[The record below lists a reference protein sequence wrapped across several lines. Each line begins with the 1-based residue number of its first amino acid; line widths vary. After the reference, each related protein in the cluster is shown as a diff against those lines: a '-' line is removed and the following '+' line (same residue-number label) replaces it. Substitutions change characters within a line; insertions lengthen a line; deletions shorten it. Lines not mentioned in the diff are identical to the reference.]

1 MKILLAEDDRKFSKH
16 LSRGLETEGFTVDQA
31 FDGEEAR
38 GLVEKNQY
46 DVLAVDVNLPL
57 LNGFSLVAQLR
68 SAGVNTPVIFVTGS
82 GDVTDVVHGLDVGGD
97 DYIVKPFRFEELV
110 ARLRAIMRRQ
120 RTHEPRQLRVADL
133 ELDLLTRQ
141 ARRSGRLIELT
152 NREFAILEH
161 LMSASPKPVA
171 KEILTKHVWN
181 QSFATE
187 TNVLNVHIKNLRRK
201 LDGDDMP
208 QLLHT
213 VRNVGFALR
222 PVGVGEVLDE
232 VEDDES

>member
-16 LSRGLETEGFTVDQA
+16 LSKGLETEGFAVDQA

-38 GLVEKNQY
+38 ALVEKNEY

-57 LNGFSLVAQLR
+57 LNGFQLVGKLR
-68 SAGVNTPVIFVTGS
+68 ESGVNTPVIFVTGS

-110 ARLRAIMRRQ
+110 ARLRAILRRQ
-120 RTHEPRQLRVADL
+120 RPSEPRRLKVGDL
-133 ELDLLTRQ
+133 ELDVMTRQ
-141 ARRSGRLIELT
+141 AHRGGRLIELT

-161 LMSASPKPVA
+161 LMSASPNPVA
-171 KEILTKHVWN
+171 KDLLTKHVWN
-181 QSFATE
+181 QNFAAE

-201 LDGDDMP
+201 LDGDDLP

-222 PVGVGEVLDE
+222 EENGSRVA
-232 VEDDES
+232 DDDAEEL

>member
-46 DVLAVDVNLPL
+46 DVLAIDVNLPL
-57 LNGFSLVAQLR
+57 LNGFSLVSQLR
-68 SAGVNTPVIFVTGS
+68 EAGINIPVIFVTGS

-110 ARLRAIMRRQ
+110 ARLRAILRRQ
-120 RTHEPRQLRVADL
+120 RPTEPRQLRVADL
-133 ELDLLTRQ
+133 ELDLMTRQ
-141 ARRSGRLIELT
+141 ARRAGRLIELT

-171 KEILTKHVWN
+171 KEILTRHVWN
-181 QSFATE
+181 QNFAAE

-201 LDGDDMP
+201 LEPDDLP
-208 QLLHT
+208 QILHT
-213 VRNVGFALR
+213 VRNVGFSLHA
-222 PVGVGEVLDE
+222 GAATSDE
-232 VEDDES
+232 VSES